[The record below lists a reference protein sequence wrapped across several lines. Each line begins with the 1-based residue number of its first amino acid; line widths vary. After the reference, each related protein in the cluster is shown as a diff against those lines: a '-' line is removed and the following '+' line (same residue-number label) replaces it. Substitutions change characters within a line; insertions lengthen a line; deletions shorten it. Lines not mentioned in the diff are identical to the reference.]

1 MSTNN
6 TPSPLHI
13 LLVED
18 NEHDRQAFRRAFRKS
33 EVPVELT
40 ECVRAEEAMERLR
53 IDVSPFNLV
62 VADHNLPGMS
72 GLKFC
77 EELIDHEIPLPL
89 VLMTGGGSEHL
100 AVEALK
106 AGVHDYLI
114 KDPNRGYLDLL
125 PVVLPEVV
133 RQYHDRLARKRA
145 EEALAAERALL
156 AERVKERTAELSKAN
171 AELSR
176 AVRLKDE
183 FLTIMSHELR
193 TPLNVILGMA
203 EALLEEVYGVLND
216 KQLEALRHVEESGR
230 HLFALINDILDLS
243 GMSAGKLE
251 LNKTPV
257 SVEAVCQASLRLFNQ
272 AIRKKHLKV
281 SSMFDCTIT
290 TILADER
297 RLKQAL
303 MHLLSNAVKFT
314 PEGGRIGLDVEAE
327 PESQVV
333 HFTVWDTGI
342 GIAEE
347 DMEGLFLPFKQ
358 VDSRLSRKYEGAGL
372 GLSLVY
378 HIVDMH
384 GGSISVESEV
394 NKGSRFSVSLPWQ
407 ELGDR
412 EVGSLGDREMGSLGD
427 REIADR
433 IPHPPISPSP
443 HLPISPPPHPP
454 ISPSPHPPT
463 ILIVD
468 DHEITITT
476 LSEYLAAKGYQLIA
490 ARNGREALERIKE
503 ERPDLVLMDIQMP
516 EMNGLEAIR
525 HIREGEE
532 TTSLPIIAVS
542 ALVMPG
548 DREKCLTAG
557 ADDYM
562 CKPLNLNNLS
572 KIIDHFLEESDGHE

>member
-6 TPSPLHI
+6 TPYPLHI

-33 EVPVELT
+33 EVAVEFT

-53 IDVSPFNLV
+53 IDVSPFDLV

-77 EELIDHEIPLPL
+77 EDLIDHEIPLPL

-114 KDPNRGYLDLL
+114 KDPDGGYLDLL

-183 FLTIMSHELR
+183 FLAIMSHELR

-216 KQLEALRHVEESGR
+216 KQLEALRHVKESGR
-230 HLFALINDILDLS
+230 QLFALINDILDLS
-243 GMSAGKLE
+243 GISAGRLE
-251 LNKTPV
+251 LNKMAV

-290 TILADER
+290 TIQADER

-314 PEGGRIGLDVEAE
+314 PEGGEITLRAKE
-327 PESQVV
+327 ESDNLVIEVQ
-333 HFTVWDTGI
+333 DTGP
-342 GIAEE
+342 GINKE
-347 DMEGLFLPFKQ
+347 DRKRLFEPYYRR
-358 VDSRLSRKYEGAGL
+358 VGDRERLSGLGL
-372 GLSLVY
+372 GLSLAKMLVEL
-378 HIVDMH
+378 H
-384 GGSISVESEV
+384 GGKIWVKSEKG
-394 NKGSRFSVSLPWQ
+394 KGSTFGFS
-407 ELGDR
+407 
-412 EVGSLGDREMGSLGD
+412 
-427 REIADR
+427 
-433 IPHPPISPSP
+433 IP
-443 HLPISPPPHPP
+443 LKA
-454 ISPSPHPPT
+454 T
-463 ILIVD
+463 
-468 DHEITITT
+468 
-476 LSEYLAAKGYQLIA
+476 
-490 ARNGREALERIKE
+490 GR
-503 ERPDLVLMDIQMP
+503 
-516 EMNGLEAIR
+516 
-525 HIREGEE
+525 
-532 TTSLPIIAVS
+532 
-542 ALVMPG
+542 
-548 DREKCLTAG
+548 REKSVQA
-557 ADDYM
+557 
-562 CKPLNLNNLS
+562 
-572 KIIDHFLEESDGHE
+572 E

>member
-6 TPSPLHI
+6 ALSPLHI

-18 NEHDRQAFRRAFRKS
+18 NEHDRRAFRRAFRKS

-53 IDVSPFNLV
+53 IDISPFDLV

-77 EELIDHEIPLPL
+77 EELIDREIPLPL
-89 VLMTGGGSEHL
+89 VLLTGGGSEHL

-114 KDPNRGYLDLL
+114 KDPDRGYLDLL

-133 RQYHDRLARKRA
+133 RQYHDRLVRKQA
-145 EEALAAERALL
+145 EEALAAERSLL

-183 FLTIMSHELR
+183 FLAIMSHELR

-203 EALLEEVYGVLND
+203 EVLLEEIYGVLND
-216 KQLEALRHVEESGR
+216 KQLEALRHIEESGR

-243 GMSAGKLE
+243 GISAGRLE
-251 LNKTPV
+251 LDKTPV

-272 AIRKKHLKV
+272 AIRKKNLKV

-290 TILADER
+290 TILADEC

-314 PEGGRIGLDVEAE
+314 PERGRIGLDVEAE
-327 PESQVV
+327 SENQVV

-342 GIAEE
+342 GIAKE
-347 DMEGLFLPFKQ
+347 DMEDLFLPFKQ
-358 VDSRLSRKYEGAGL
+358 VDSRLSRRYEGAGL

-384 GGSISVESEV
+384 DGSISVESEV
-394 NKGSRFSVSLPWQ
+394 NKGSRFTVSLPWQ

-412 EVGSLGDREMGSLGD
+412 EMGSLGDEETGSLGD

-433 IPHPPISPSP
+433 TPPPSPS
-443 HLPISPPPHPP
+443 LPLPLSPPLHL
-454 ISPSPHPPT
+454 PT

-468 DHEITITT
+468 DHETTITT
-476 LSEYLAAKGYQLIA
+476 LSEYLAANGYQLTV
-490 ARNGREALERIKE
+490 ARNGKEALERIE
-503 ERPDLVLMDIQMP
+503 ENCPDLVLMDIQMP

-525 HIREGEE
+525 CIRESKE
-532 TTSLPIIAVS
+532 TMSLPVIAIS

-557 ADDYM
+557 ADDYI
-562 CKPLNLNNLS
+562 CKPLNLKNLL
-572 KIIDHFLEESDGHE
+572 KIIDRFLEESDGHE